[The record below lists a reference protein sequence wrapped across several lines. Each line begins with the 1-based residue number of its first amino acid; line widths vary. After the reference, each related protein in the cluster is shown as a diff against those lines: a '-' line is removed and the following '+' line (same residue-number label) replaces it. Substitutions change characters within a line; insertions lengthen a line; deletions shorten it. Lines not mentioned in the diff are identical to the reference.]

1 MIRFGLYATYDK
13 LAKTIGEPFLS
24 VNDEVAKRRF
34 EQTREKMKELK
45 MEVGD
50 ITVLNLGY
58 IEMNI
63 KANYDYDRRI
73 TSYEPNITKN
83 DEIYDIYNP
92 FMDIKIR
99 KNNPEEEKEELKTIE
114 RDKEE
119 IESMEYRNGRK
130 GIYLGKGKEIKE

>member
-34 EQTREKMKELK
+34 EQTKAKMKELK

-99 KNNPEEEKEELKTIE
+99 KNDPEAELKEELKQRE
-114 RDKEE
+114 KDMEE
-119 IESMEYRNGRK
+119 LNGGKYR
-130 GIYLGKGKEIKE
+130 L

>member
-24 VNDEVAKRRF
+24 MNDEVAKRRF

-45 MEVGD
+45 MEVAD

-63 KANYDYDRRI
+63 KANYDYDRRL
-73 TSYEPNITKN
+73 TSFEPNITKN

-92 FMDIKIR
+92 FMNIKIR
-99 KNNPEEEKEELKTIE
+99 KNNIEEEK
-114 RDKEE
+114 KEE
-119 IESMEYRNGRK
+119 KEK
-130 GIYLGKGKEIKE
+130 GENKQ

>member
-1 MIRFGLYATYDK
+1 MIKFGLYATYDK

-24 VNDEVAKRRF
+24 INDEVAKRRF

-45 MEVGD
+45 MEVTD

-63 KANYDYDRRI
+63 KANYDYDRRL
-73 TSYEPNITKN
+73 TSFEPNISKN

-92 FMDIKIR
+92 FMDVKIR
-99 KNNPEEEKEELKTIE
+99 KNLEEEEKELKTIE

-119 IESMEYRNGRK
+119 IENIEYRNGRQ
-130 GIYLGKGKEIKE
+130 GIYIGKGKEIKE

>member
-24 VNDEVAKRRF
+24 INDEVAKRRF
-34 EQTREKMKELK
+34 EQTKEKMKELK
-45 MEVGD
+45 MEVQD

-58 IEMNI
+58 IEMNM
-63 KANYDYDRRI
+63 KANYDYDRRL
-73 TSYEPNITKN
+73 TSFEPNITHN

-99 KNNPEEEKEELKTIE
+99 KNDLEEEEREEE
-114 RDKEE
+114 REV
-119 IESMEYRNGRK
+119 
-130 GIYLGKGKEIKE
+130 IK

>member
-24 VNDEVAKRRF
+24 INDEVAKRRF

-45 MEVGD
+45 LEVAD
-50 ITVLNLGY
+50 VTVLNLGY
-58 IEMNI
+58 IEMNM
-63 KANYDYDRRI
+63 KANYDYDRRL
-73 TSYEPNITKN
+73 TSFEPNITHN

-99 KNNPEEEKEELKTIE
+99 KNDLEEEEREEE
-114 RDKEE
+114 REV
-119 IESMEYRNGRK
+119 
-130 GIYLGKGKEIKE
+130 IK